1 MPVEGRPRWQKGE
14 SYRVPLPVE
23 GRPRWQKGEIAG
35 TSIGRECHEVIM
47 NAVTFNKENVNSF
60 HHAVSSEIVTAQCF
74 GLLPVLG
81 ITAPNAA
88 SLRFRWCS
96 FRTMFSIFMLL
107 GAGLNTCF
115 AVVIMQS
122 GISFKQSDGVVFFGT
137 VTVTYMLFLQLAR
150 QWPNLAVEWENLEI
164 SQKHYGYPR
173 RLRLK
178 IMIVTT
184 VVLTGALVEH
194 ALSKSSQI
202 AVAAACTDNVTDMF
216 HHYFTKTGTYNQI
229 FAVMDYSFATAT
241 LALINNFIA
250 TFTWNFTDL
259 FIILV
264 SLALTERFRL
274 FNEYLVSFRGKVLPG
289 SFWAQIREEYNSL
302 SHLTRTLDSC
312 ISKIVL
318 VSFGSNL
325 YFICRQLLNSLSPL
339 GGIIN
344 TVYFCW
350 SFGFVLFRTV
360 TLSLYAASIYD
371 ESLKPKRVLYDV
383 PPESYHLEVSR
394 FLNQIVTDTVALSG
408 MNFFYITRT
417 LLLTVSALHLTLSTA
432 V

>member
-1 MPVEGRPRWQKGE
+1 
-14 SYRVPLPVE
+14 
-23 GRPRWQKGEIAG
+23 
-35 TSIGRECHEVIM
+35 M
-47 NAVTFNKENVNSF
+47 NTVTFKKGNVNSF
-60 HHAVSSEIVTAQCF
+60 HRAVSPVIVTAQCF

-81 ITAPNAA
+81 IAGPNAA
-88 SLRFRWCS
+88 NLRFQWCS

-115 AVVIMQS
+115 TIVLMQP
-122 GISFKQSDGVVFFGT
+122 GISFEQSDGVVFFGT

-164 SQKHYGYPR
+164 SQKHYGYPK
-173 RLRLK
+173 RLHLK
-178 IMIVTT
+178 IMVITT
-184 VVLTGALVEH
+184 IVLTGALVEH

-216 HHYFTKTGTYNQI
+216 HYYFTKTSTYNQM
-229 FAVMDYSFATAT
+229 FTVMDYSFTTAAF
-241 LALINNFIA
+241 ALIINFIA
-250 TFTWNFTDL
+250 TYTWNFADL

-264 SLALTERFRL
+264 SLALTERFHL
-274 FNEYLVSFRGKVLPG
+274 FNQYLASFRGKVLPG

-302 SHLTRTLDSC
+302 SHLTRTLDSY

-344 TVYFCW
+344 TAYFCW

-360 TLSLYAASIYD
+360 ALSLYAASIYD
-371 ESLKPKRVLYDV
+371 ESLRPKRVLYDV
-383 PPESYHLEVSR
+383 PPESYRLEVSR

-417 LLLTVSALHLTLSTA
+417 LLLTLAGTIVTYEIVLVQLNSISIIGSSATTNRTEECNA
-432 V
+432 